1 MPTQL
6 DLTGKPKRG
15 KIKYGQLYSKGG
27 QSGAES
33 AVEEWL
39 ASRGILFD
47 RHALI
52 GSAEGLDVAAIVKTE
67 LQKHGKHCEAFEL
80 ISNKLDMSKAL
91 NNARCDFRI
100 EGVNPST
107 KNLETHF
114 VEYWGL
120 CNPKIE
126 VSKKTMRKMH
136 NRLVALYTFVKKP
149 VKEEIYS
156 RNGLKLVSLFR
167 PDLKRLD
174 EKLGFLEKLEQP
186 QKSLSKFL

>member
-1 MPTQL
+1 MPQL
-6 DLTGKPKRG
+6 DLTGKPKRR

-39 ASRGILFD
+39 ASKGILFE

-52 GSAEGLDVAAIVKTE
+52 GGADGIDAIAIVRNE
-67 LQKHGKHCEAFEL
+67 LEKHGKPDGAFEL
-80 ISNKLDMSKAL
+80 LCEKFDISKAL

-100 EGVNPST
+100 EGINPST

-114 VEYWGL
+114 IEYWGL

-126 VSKKTMRKMH
+126 ISKKTLRKMH
-136 NRLVALYTFVKKP
+136 NRLVVFYTFVKKP
-149 VKEEIYS
+149 VKEEIYA
-156 RNGLKLVSLFR
+156 RNGLRLVSLFR

-174 EKLGFLEKLEQP
+174 EKLGFLEKLVQP
-186 QKSLSKFL
+186 QKALSKFL